1 MQHSFPDGKPGR
13 GLPSIDD
20 TSEDDVD
27 EDMSAVSRMKEKK
40 RINSLYDTIYRE
52 ISLTPGEEEFAVN
65 IKNAAAEADVENMD
79 ASDRAEIFCSLLE
92 RNVNPRR
99 LVKVKGVLNL
109 KYYSFA
115 KERQY
120 EPVGKLLKEFE
131 KYCFLQMPISEQLKT
146 YYGANK
152 PFYEI
157 ARKQNLLNG
166 NPYDERKKTDM
177 DEAGKHF
184 TGELSMTTYYVANR
198 YHSKT
203 KCYLIPDEMKNCKN
217 VLADISSIYLRMVEY
232 VSSEA
237 DIELRK
243 GLKKYINDLKPAR
256 FVLLNAYF
264 KFMEDYVL
272 AEDINK
278 LIDLADIVD
287 AGSCPEDSQFCDMY
301 TRYDQYGA
309 SMLRLARTLNLVS
322 VEYCD
327 AEPLKLIFDLG

>member
-1 MQHSFPDGKPGR
+1 
-13 GLPSIDD
+13 
-20 TSEDDVD
+20 
-27 EDMSAVSRMKEKK
+27 
-40 RINSLYDTIYRE
+40 
-52 ISLTPGEEEFAVN
+52 
-65 IKNAAAEADVENMD
+65 
-79 ASDRAEIFCSLLE
+79 
-92 RNVNPRR
+92 
-99 LVKVKGVLNL
+99 
-109 KYYSFA
+109 
-115 KERQY
+115 
-120 EPVGKLLKEFE
+120 
-131 KYCFLQMPISEQLKT
+131 
-146 YYGANK
+146 
-152 PFYEI
+152 
-157 ARKQNLLNG
+157 
-166 NPYDERKKTDM
+166 M

-184 TGELSMTTYYVANR
+184 TGELSMTTYYIANR